1 MPTPIPT
8 LSELPLRK
16 AMEERDLVAATNAF
30 AADAVFN
37 SPFTDKLVFRGRE
50 QIAALTRI
58 VLEDFDDFRYT
69 AEVRTEKTAFLVAR
83 AKVDGQE
90 IEIVDHLRLNRDG
103 QVEEMTVFFRPLPA
117 AATALRVLGAGLGR
131 RRSATRGAIV
141 SALARPLGLMTRLG
155 DGLGVRLVRPPH

>member
-1 MPTPIPT
+1 MSTPIPT

-30 AADAVFN
+30 AEDAVFH

-58 VLEDFDDFRYT
+58 VLEDFDDLRYT
-69 AEVRTEKTAFLVAR
+69 AEVRTEQTAFLVAR

-103 QVEEMTVFFRPLPA
+103 QVQEMTVFFRPLPA
-117 AATALRVLGAGLGR
+117 AAAALRVLGAGLGR
-131 RRSATRGAIV
+131 RRSPTRGAIV